1 MNMAT
6 PSARSAEGRLD
17 IRLFGRPAATVDGI
31 PVKFAKRS
39 TTLAMLALIVLQRGA
54 AVSRES
60 LAFTLFPE
68 AEEAAALAEL
78 RRYLYLANKALP
90 ERAGQPWLIVDSET
104 IRWND
109 EAEAFVDVLAFERL
123 ASDAETQAQAIELYA
138 GDLLE
143 DVYDDW
149 VVAERERLRTRYLTI
164 LGDSLDRH
172 RARREFAEALAC
184 AKRILATDP
193 WREDTLRT
201 LVAVR
206 YESGDTAG
214 ALAEYEQFAKRL
226 RDDLGVAPMPE
237 TVAVRQSILR
247 SEAVPGSLEVRS
259 LASSESARRTVSLL
273 PFVGRRRDL
282 AALHAAWSRAARGAG
297 ALVLVSGEAGVGKTR
312 LTAELA
318 RQVQSEG
325 GRVYVGTTAAPES
338 TPYQAIVE
346 ALRSGLPLLLARPPE
361 PARRAVLAGLL
372 PEIAD
377 PEAPALTRPQ
387 EAAERET
394 ARVYDALA
402 HAVRG
407 LASPRPLLLVLE
419 DLHWAGPATIDAL
432 GALARDIARA
442 PILVVATAREEET
455 PPDHALRALVRGLRV
470 LANVEEVALDRLS
483 EDDVSDLVTR
493 VAGLSERGDD
503 LARELFT
510 HSEGNAL
517 FLNEAISGVLE
528 RDEPPDRALATSIA
542 TVLEARIEQL
552 GEFAR
557 TVAEIAAVA
566 GPGCSVALVREVS
579 NLPAA
584 SVARGFDELLDRRIL
599 REAGARASYD
609 YVFTHHLIGET
620 MYGTIEAAFRAQ
632 RHARIASV
640 LAAHDRARPESS
652 ARLVA
657 RHFELGG
664 DSAQAGDWYLLAAR
678 QAVAVHAYVDA
689 IEVATR
695 ALDGS
700 PAVELRRAL
709 LDVREKARGRRGD
722 RASQRD
728 DIDELERLAGSDP
741 ALRFDVLARRVI
753 LARSLG
759 ESAEEGRYIAEM
771 EALSHELGEAERAQ
785 ALVERATHAGLRSR
799 QAEGLEPARAALRIY
814 ERLGDVR
821 GQLDCLYLLVDFTTN
836 TGDIAESRSYL
847 ALMHERAQNLSDQ
860 IFEAR
865 ALAAAATAALLR
877 QQYRESFEL
886 SSQALALQIATNDR
900 EAEATSRGRLAAA
913 ASWLGDFRT
922 ALREFD
928 LALATYESIGNKRG
942 QAIIHTNRAMLA
954 LRLGLFSD
962 ALQSIESSNELFA
975 TANEQRTIVANLV
988 NASFAMLQLG
998 DAASAKQLARS
1009 ALDDAKEI
1017 GMPVFEAGAL
1027 SNLGNAERALGDF
1040 EAAIE
1045 HAEAALAIRRR
1056 IQDPRDIVDDL
1067 ADLILT
1073 YISAGR
1079 TADALAIAIELETI
1093 GTSGAFWPHYVYW
1106 ATAQG
1111 FEAGGRPDRA
1121 RDAAEKARAEL
1132 AAFAAGIEDDAT
1144 RDTFLSVPANA
1155 RIARGT
1161 P

>member
-1 MNMAT
+1 MNRAK
-6 PSARSAEGRLD
+6 PFARTAEGRLD
-17 IRLFGRPAATVDGI
+17 IRLFGRPDASVDGV
-31 PVKFAKRS
+31 PVKFAKRA
-39 TTLAMLALIVLQRGA
+39 TTLAMLSLIVLQRGSA
-54 AVSRES
+54 LSRES

-68 AEEAAALAEL
+68 ADEGAALAEL

-109 EAEAFVDVLAFERL
+109 EADAFIDVIAFERL
-123 ASDAETQAQAIELYA
+123 ARHSATQAQAIELYA

-149 VVAERERLRTRYLTI
+149 VVAERERLRTRYLAI
-164 LGDSLDRH
+164 LTESLDRH
-172 RARREFAEALAC
+172 RSRREFGEAIAC
-184 AKRILATDP
+184 AKRVLATDP
-193 WREDTLRT
+193 WREDTLRS

-237 TVAVRQSILR
+237 TAAVRQSILR
-247 SEAVPGSLEVRS
+247 SEAVPGSLDVRPAAPS
-259 LASSESARRTVSLL
+259 DPARRAVSLL
-273 PFVGRRRDL
+273 PFVGRRREL
-282 AALHAAWSRAARGAG
+282 ASLHAIWSRSAHGAG
-297 ALVLVSGEAGVGKTR
+297 ALVLLSGEAGVGKTR

-318 RQVQSEG
+318 RRVQSEG
-325 GRVYVGTTAAPES
+325 GRIYVGTTAAPES

-346 ALRSGLPLLLARPPE
+346 ALRSGLPLLLARPPD

-377 PEAPALTRPQ
+377 PAAPDLTRPE
-387 EAAERET
+387 EAAEREM
-394 ARVYDALA
+394 ARIYDALA
-402 HAVRG
+402 TAVRG

-419 DLHWAGPATIDAL
+419 DLHWAGAATIEAL

-455 PPDHALRALVRGLRV
+455 PPDHGLRALLRGLRV
-470 LANVEEVALDRLS
+470 FANVEELTLERLS
-483 EDDVSDLVTR
+483 EDDVGDLVTR
-493 VAGLSERGDD
+493 VAGLSARGGG
-503 LARELFT
+503 LARDLFT

-528 RDEPPDRALATSIA
+528 RDEPPDRALATSIGS
-542 TVLEARIEQL
+542 VLDARIARH

-566 GPGCSVALVREVS
+566 GSGCSVALVREVS

-609 YVFTHHLIGET
+609 YVFTHHLIGEA
-620 MYGTIEAAFRAQ
+620 MYGTIETAFRAQ

-640 LAAHDRARPESS
+640 LAAHDGARPESS
-652 ARLVA
+652 ARLIA

-664 DSAQAGDWYLLAAR
+664 DLAQAGNWYFRAAR
-678 QAVAVHAYVDA
+678 QALAVHAYVDA
-689 IEVATR
+689 IDVATQ
-695 ALDGS
+695 ALDRN
-700 PAVELRRAL
+700 PTVEIRRAL

-728 DIDELERLAGSDP
+728 DIDELDRLAGSD
-741 ALRFDVLARRVI
+741 AKLRFDVLARRVL

-759 ESAEEGRYIAEM
+759 ESADEGRYIAEM
-771 EALSHELGEAERAQ
+771 ETLSHELGEAERAQ
-785 ALVERATHAGLRSR
+785 ALTERATHAGLRSR
-799 QAEGLEPARAALRIY
+799 QPEGLEPARTALGIY

-836 TGDIAESRSYL
+836 TGDIAGSRAYL
-847 ALMHERAQNLSDQ
+847 ALMHERARSVSDQ

-865 ALAAAATAALLR
+865 ALAVAATAALLR
-877 QQYRESFEL
+877 QEYRESFEL
-886 SSQALALQIATNDR
+886 SSEALALQIATNDR
-900 EAEATSRGRLAAA
+900 DAEAASRGRLAAA
-913 ASWLGDFRT
+913 AAWLGDFRT

-928 LALATYESIGNKRG
+928 LALASYESIGNKRG

-962 ALQSIESSNELFA
+962 ALRSIERSNELFA
-975 TANEQRTIVANLV
+975 TANEQRTIVANRV

-998 DAASAKQLARS
+998 DAASAKELARS
-1009 ALDDAKEI
+1009 ALDDAKQI
-1017 GMPVFEAGAL
+1017 GIPVFEAGAL
-1027 SNLGNAERALGDF
+1027 SNLGIAERTLGEI

-1045 HAEAALAIRRR
+1045 HSEAAVAIRRG

-1067 ADLILT
+1067 ADLVLT
-1073 YISAGR
+1073 YVRAGR
-1079 TADALAIAIELETI
+1079 NDDALAIAVELETI
-1093 GTSGAFWPHYVYW
+1093 GQTGAFWPHYVSW
-1106 ATAQG
+1106 AMAQG
-1111 FEAGGRPDRA
+1111 FAVGGRLERA
-1121 RDAAEKARAEL
+1121 SEAAEKARAEL
-1132 AAFAAGIEDDAT
+1132 AAFAALIEDDRT
-1144 RDTFLSVPANA
+1144 RSTFLSVPANA
-1155 RIARGT
+1155 RIAGST
-1161 P
+1161 